1 MKKRVKWTA
10 CLIMLLCVM
19 CMGAAAETAYE
30 SLCLQ
35 HGIAGNEVIAWLE
48 IPGASICTPVMR
60 HPKEDAYYAKHD
72 PHGGDCDTGSI
83 YVQAGYNAADFSDPV
98 TLIYGSCATEDLP
111 FGRLQEL
118 FSGSFEQLRSLYVH
132 LPQETQEYTV
142 FAAMP
147 YSSIHILHY
156 YDFSVKRRYDSFFD
170 SVYSARLL
178 GMHAD
183 QSNRP
188 EAGEDRVVILSTAL
202 RGDPMQRYLV
212 MARKRTL

>member
-1 MKKRVKWTA
+1 M
-10 CLIMLLCVM
+10 
-19 CMGAAAETAYE
+19 
-30 SLCLQ
+30 
-35 HGIAGNEVIAWLE
+35 
-48 IPGASICTPVMR
+48 
-60 HPKEDAYYAKHD
+60 
-72 PHGGDCDTGSI
+72 
-83 YVQAGYNAADFSDPV
+83 
-98 TLIYGSCATEDLP
+98 
-111 FGRLQEL
+111 
-118 FSGSFEQLRSLYVH
+118 
-132 LPQETQEYTV
+132 